1 MNRAAEQS
9 QTNPLREGLSTR
21 AVPQPCSVVIFGATG
36 DLTHRKLVPALY
48 NLAADGELPP
58 AVAVVGFARREKSD
72 DEFRHEMEEST
83 RKFSR
88 QSVRDE
94 IWKTFAQSIFYH
106 QSDFGDESGY
116 KTLATK
122 LDKIDKER
130 GTRGNRLF
138 YFAVAPDQFEP
149 ILKHLKTAGLNQARE
164 GSWARVIVE
173 KPFGT
178 DLDSAREL
186 NRVVRNSFTEEQT
199 YRIDHFLGKET
210 AQNILVLRFANAIFA
225 PLWNRHY
232 VDHVQITAAETLGV
246 EGRAGYYEGA
256 GALRDMVQNHLLQL
270 LCLVAM
276 EPPTDLGAD
285 SIRDEKVKVVRS
297 LRRFTQDEIA
307 TAVVRGQYAE
317 GAINGETV
325 AGYRAEKNVDP
336 KSTTETFVALRLNM
350 DNWRWWNVPIYM
362 RVGKRLPK
370 SGTDISVH
378 FKKAPLV
385 LFNKES
391 TEQNVLVI
399 RIQPDEGISLRMQAK
414 MPGTS
419 FRIEPVKMDFHYGTS
434 FGKASPEA
442 YERLLLDAM
451 SGDATLFARRDEVEE
466 AWAFID
472 PIENAWAAKKDA
484 PRLFFYPA
492 GSWGPEEADDLLARD
507 GRAWRRL

>member
-1 MNRAAEQS
+1 MNRAAEQP
-9 QTNPLREGLSTR
+9 QRHPLREVLSTR

-149 ILKHLKTAGLNQARE
+149 ILKHLKAAGLNQARE

-210 AQNILVLRFANAIFA
+210 AQNILVLPFANAIFA
-225 PLWNRHY
+225 PLCN
-232 VDHVQITAAETLGV
+232 
-246 EGRAGYYEGA
+246 
-256 GALRDMVQNHLLQL
+256 
-270 LCLVAM
+270 
-276 EPPTDLGAD
+276 
-285 SIRDEKVKVVRS
+285 
-297 LRRFTQDEIA
+297 
-307 TAVVRGQYAE
+307 
-317 GAINGETV
+317 
-325 AGYRAEKNVDP
+325 
-336 KSTTETFVALRLNM
+336 
-350 DNWRWWNVPIYM
+350 
-362 RVGKRLPK
+362 
-370 SGTDISVH
+370 
-378 FKKAPLV
+378 
-385 LFNKES
+385 
-391 TEQNVLVI
+391 
-399 RIQPDEGISLRMQAK
+399 
-414 MPGTS
+414 
-419 FRIEPVKMDFHYGTS
+419 
-434 FGKASPEA
+434 
-442 YERLLLDAM
+442 
-451 SGDATLFARRDEVEE
+451 
-466 AWAFID
+466 
-472 PIENAWAAKKDA
+472 
-484 PRLFFYPA
+484 
-492 GSWGPEEADDLLARD
+492 
-507 GRAWRRL
+507 